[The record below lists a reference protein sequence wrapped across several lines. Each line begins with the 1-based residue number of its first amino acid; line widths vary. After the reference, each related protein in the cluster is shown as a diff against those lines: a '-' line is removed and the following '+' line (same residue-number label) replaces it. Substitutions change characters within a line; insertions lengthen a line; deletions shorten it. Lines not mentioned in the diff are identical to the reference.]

1 MLLVWGVASFSAVEP
16 AAGTDGEGSGAPDAL
31 HADVI
36 IVPLPS
42 AGGGEAARWS
52 GTRFLGTIRHA
63 PMAAPDR
70 TRMQA
75 ARRLALLALA
85 LLAACATPAGPT
97 FIETGATLPP
107 LKPGE
112 GRIVFY
118 TPSKRFG
125 QDVQPEIK
133 LNGTLV
139 GFAITS
145 GYFYVDRPPGRY
157 EATGRSAA
165 DGRIELPLTAGE
177 TRYVRA
183 FPPSAF
189 SVNAVHFLLV
199 PATEGLADMTG
210 LVYSGR

>member
-1 MLLVWGVASFSAVEP
+1 
-16 AAGTDGEGSGAPDAL
+16 
-31 HADVI
+31 
-36 IVPLPS
+36 
-42 AGGGEAARWS
+42 
-52 GTRFLGTIRHA
+52 
-63 PMAAPDR
+63 MAAPDK
-70 TRMQA
+70 MQA
-75 ARRLALLALA
+75 NRRLAVLALA

-97 FIETGATLPP
+97 YTQASASLPP
-107 LKPGE
+107 VKPGE
-112 GRIVFY
+112 GRIFFY
-118 TPSKRFG
+118 TPAKRLG

-139 GFAITS
+139 GFAVPS

-165 DGRIELPLTAGE
+165 DGRIELPLAAGE

-199 PATEGLADMTG
+199 PATEGQADMAG
-210 LVYSGR
+210 LVYSGQ